1 LTELLVSA
9 VATFVAAPFVRQFML
24 RQGVVDVP
32 NHRSSHSV
40 PTPRGGGLA
49 CLIGIVAA
57 AIVAQVMGRPMPWV
71 FVAGAVVLSVVG
83 FADDRL
89 GLSPLPRLAAQFAVG
104 ALMGSALGGGWWFLA
119 AVLVVPLSVN
129 VVNFMDG
136 INGITSLTIAC
147 WGVTA
152 LLVGNADRIPTLALI
167 GAVTAGASLG
177 FLPWNAPVARIFL
190 GDVGSYLLGGLV
202 ASGTLIGIANGASSA
217 LLLAPM
223 TLFAVDTGTVLAR
236 RAKRGSPLFEAHREH
251 IYQRL
256 VGESGLPH
264 FAVALSIAGL
274 SALLTIMWSVAEGWI
289 ALAATAAVIA
299 VYVISPRAIK
309 RLTNS
314 VRNRAL
320 SM

>member
-1 LTELLVSA
+1 
-9 VATFVAAPFVRQFML
+9 
-24 RQGVVDVP
+24 
-32 NHRSSHSV
+32 
-40 PTPRGGGLA
+40 
-49 CLIGIVAA
+49 
-57 AIVAQVMGRPMPWV
+57 
-71 FVAGAVVLSVVG
+71 
-83 FADDRL
+83 
-89 GLSPLPRLAAQFAVG
+89 
-104 ALMGSALGGGWWFLA
+104 LMGSALGGGWWFLA

-236 RAKRGSPLFEAHREH
+236 RVKKRQSAVRGTSGTHLPATRRRVRPPTLRHCPFDCWAQCSPDHHVVCR
-251 IYQRL
+251 
-256 VGESGLPH
+256 
-264 FAVALSIAGL
+264 
-274 SALLTIMWSVAEGWI
+274 
-289 ALAATAAVIA
+289 
-299 VYVISPRAIK
+299 
-309 RLTNS
+309 
-314 VRNRAL
+314 
-320 SM
+320 